1 MNEHSNEW
9 IPWHWHLWRVQ
20 HYVTCINIFYRNLMF
35 NLHWFDE
42 NQKTNQYLSIC
53 HPNKLLI
60 LQLEN
65 LWKMKKSFGILK
77 FSMGLW
83 FYISLYIFG
92 TTREIFK
99 INSFFNNMRHIND
112 IFRRKWKDEKNIYS
126 KWILKVRLWTM
137 SLSIIVEWIHEHTWF
152 MQMDPILYRW
162 YNIMS
167 RT

>member
-9 IPWHWHLWRVQ
+9 IPWHWHLWRVL

-65 LWKMKKSFGILK
+65 LGKWKKVLAYWNFQWGYDFIYLYISLVPREKSLKLTHFLITWDILMTFLEGNEKMKK
-77 FSMGLW
+77 
-83 FYISLYIFG
+83 IFTQNG
-92 TTREIFK
+92 F
-99 INSFFNNMRHIND
+99 
-112 IFRRKWKDEKNIYS
+112 WKLGYE
-126 KWILKVRLWTM
+126 LC
-137 SLSIIVEWIHEHTWF
+137 HC
-152 MQMDPILYRW
+152 P
-162 YNIMS
+162 
-167 RT
+167 